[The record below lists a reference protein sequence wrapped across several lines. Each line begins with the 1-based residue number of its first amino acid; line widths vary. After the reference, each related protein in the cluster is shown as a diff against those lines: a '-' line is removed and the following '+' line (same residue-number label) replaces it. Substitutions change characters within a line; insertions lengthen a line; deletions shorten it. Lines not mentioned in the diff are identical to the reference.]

1 MTAATLANRLVIS
14 NQVSELRRMT
24 EWLWANGT
32 AADIPQDLLFKL
44 DVCANEAVINIISY
58 AYDDS
63 RQHDITL
70 ELNKTAAGACLVI
83 QDDGKAFNMLEVP
96 ERKHAKSLADAE
108 IGGLGIHLIRRLMPR
123 CDYQREGTFNVLSLE
138 G

>member
-1 MTAATLANRLVIS
+1 MLANRLVIS
-14 NQVSELRRMT
+14 NQVTELRRMT

-32 AADIPQDLLFKL
+32 AADIPQEVLFKL
-44 DVCANEAVINIISY
+44 DVCANEAVMNIISY

-70 ELNKTAAGACLVI
+70 ELNKTATGACLVI
-83 QDDGKAFNMLEVP
+83 QDDGKAFNLLEVP
-96 ERKHAKSLADAE
+96 ERKHAESLADAA
-108 IGGLGIHLIRRLMPR
+108 IGGLGIQLIRRLMPR

-138 G
+138 A